1 MDAVVQTKSVENSA
15 SLGSIFRLSES
26 GDLIRL
32 DHDQVSEY
40 GSARKSRISFKNLA
54 QNGLSFAPTG
64 LGSGARLGPSG
75 LTPPGGRDE
84 GFLIGTRAGNRL
96 NLNNNTNN
104 ENGSDEMAEI
114 KRLLKQLSTQVAK
127 LDSESS
133 NVEDWKEGYHPSYY
147 LTRILGLVR

>member
-1 MDAVVQTKSVENSA
+1 M
-15 SLGSIFRLSES
+15 
-26 GDLIRL
+26 IRL
-32 DHDQVSEY
+32 ANTVLRE
-40 GSARKSRISFKNLA
+40 KSRISFKNLA

-64 LGSGARLGPSG
+64 LGSGARLGP

-147 LTRILGLVR
+147 LTRI

>member
-1 MDAVVQTKSVENSA
+1 M
-15 SLGSIFRLSES
+15 
-26 GDLIRL
+26 IRL
-32 DHDQVSEY
+32 ANTIFFQFDCHNF
-40 GSARKSRISFKNLA
+40 KISFKNLA
-54 QNGLSFAPTG
+54 QNGLTYTPTG
-64 LGSGARLGPSG
+64 LAPRLGPGGGGG

-147 LTRILGLVR
+147 LIRI

>member
-1 MDAVVQTKSVENSA
+1 M
-15 SLGSIFRLSES
+15 
-26 GDLIRL
+26 IRL
-32 DHDQVSEY
+32 
-40 GSARKSRISFKNLA
+40 ANKISFARTSKTNLKNIA

-64 LGSGARLGPSG
+64 LASASRLGTGGMTS
-75 LTPPGGRDE
+75 PGGRDE

-147 LTRILGLVR
+147 PIRI

>member
-1 MDAVVQTKSVENSA
+1 MNHPN
-15 SLGSIFRLSES
+15 LN
-26 GDLIRL
+26 
-32 DHDQVSEY
+32 
-40 GSARKSRISFKNLA
+40 FKNLA
-54 QNGLSFAPTG
+54 QNGLSFTPTG
-64 LGSGARLGPSG
+64 LAPRLGPSSCG

-147 LTRILGLVR
+147 LIRI